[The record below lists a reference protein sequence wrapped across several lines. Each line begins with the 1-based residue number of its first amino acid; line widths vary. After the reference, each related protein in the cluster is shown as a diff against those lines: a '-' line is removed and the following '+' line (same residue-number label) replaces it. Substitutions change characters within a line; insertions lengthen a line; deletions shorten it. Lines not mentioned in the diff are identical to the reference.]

1 MAWPKLRKSQA
12 ADPGASATAAQPQTT
27 GTQRLKK
34 LARKLDEL
42 PAKDDLRIRQA
53 RELQERQMEGGI
65 KLYALCKELVDD
77 LNGVL
82 KNIQIDLTPAEF
94 NPDSMESA
102 SGVLFQ
108 INASGRIVQL
118 AIYPLE
124 NSICTDHFRLPYVLR
139 GAMRWFNQ
147 EYLERQEIQEQLLF
161 YCISSNQFSWRYL
174 DPHSRKM
181 GMVDQEFLAEALEQ
195 LL

>member
-12 ADPGASATAAQPQTT
+12 AETASGINAQPQTT
-27 GTQRLKK
+27 ATQRLKK

-42 PAKDDLRIRQA
+42 PAKDELRIRQA
-53 RELQERQMEGGI
+53 QELQQRQMEGGVR
-65 KLYALCKELVDD
+65 LYVLCKELVDD

-82 KNIQIDLTPAEF
+82 KNLQIELTPREF
-94 NPDSMESA
+94 HPETMESA

-124 NSICTDHFRLPYVLR
+124 PSICTDHFRLPYVLR

-161 YCISSNQFSWRYL
+161 YCVSSNEFSWRYL
-174 DPHSRKM
+174 DPHSRKV
-181 GMVDQEFLAEALEQ
+181 GVVDQEFLAEALEQ